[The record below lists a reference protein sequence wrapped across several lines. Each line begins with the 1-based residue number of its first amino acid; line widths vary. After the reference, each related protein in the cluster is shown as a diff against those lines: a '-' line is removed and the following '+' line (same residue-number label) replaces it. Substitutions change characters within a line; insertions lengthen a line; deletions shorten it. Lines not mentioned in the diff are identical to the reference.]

1 MIDLIL
7 YQNYKNNNGEIKEK
21 KYSLKDDFKMRILSY
36 NIGAPEVITNIIAI
50 PYSNNY
56 IDLTEV
62 YGSPAYQQ
70 RTIIVNVDSIEKTK
84 LWHQYIDE
92 LYNLFHGKKV
102 KAVIT
107 SDSEYYYEGRAAIE
121 LDDRD
126 DNLVN
131 KIAIKIVANPFK
143 KHYLNDWDERL

>member
-7 YQNYKNNNGEIKEK
+7 YQNYENNSGEIREK

-56 IDLTEV
+56 VDLTEV
-62 YGSPAYQQ
+62 YGPPAYQQ
-70 RTIIVNVDSIEKTK
+70 RTIIVNVDSIEKTE

-102 KAVIT
+102 KAILT

-121 LDDRD
+121 LDNRD
-126 DNLVN
+126 DNIVN
-131 KIAIKIVANPFK
+131 KITIKIVANPFK
-143 KHYLNDWDERL
+143 KHYLNDRDEKL